1 MGKVLNDLKKDLE
14 KKQRDLDE
22 LRARFDRANDTND
35 VISQGTIALAI
46 SKLVIEILALEKF
59 YTLMEGGS

>member
-46 SKLVIEILALEKF
+46 SKLVIEILTLEKF